1 MIASRRRRRGPA
13 GSAAHRG
20 ARRHPFAA
28 AIALLIAGGV
38 AFAAGGPARD
48 QAMALAVQRFMLFYS
63 GVFALI
69 AMTAAVAAGLV
80 ATDELVMT
88 PGRRVLSQA
97 VHRAVSLAALGFLA
111 AHIGL
116 EILAHRSQAI
126 DAAVPFLARGRTLY
140 IGIGTLASDLLV
152 IIIATGLARRG
163 FADRW
168 PAAWRAVHVS
178 AYLAWP
184 LAILHGLLGG
194 RTAKPYVDWSYGAC
208 AAAVALAL
216 VVRFAAAGRR
226 RTELAPHPVAAG
238 TGFATAQDIAAAL
251 PRQIH
256 PGYGPPVRQ
265 APRPRALARDQE
277 PPDAG
282 RIPPW

>member
-1 MIASRRRRRGPA
+1 MIASRRRRRGRAGPA
-13 GSAAHRG
+13 GRRG
-20 ARRHPFAA
+20 ERRHPVLTAF
-28 AIALLIAGGV
+28 ALLIAGGV
-38 AFAAGGPARD
+38 ALAAGGPARD

-69 AMTAAVAAGLV
+69 AMTAAVAAGLL
-80 ATDELVMT
+80 AADELVMT

-97 VHRAVSLAALGFLA
+97 GHRAISLAALGFLA

-116 EILAHRSQAI
+116 EVLAHRSQAI
-126 DAAVPFLARGRTLY
+126 DVVVPFLAGGRTLF
-140 IGIGTLASDLLV
+140 IGVGTLASDLMV
-152 IIIATGLARRG
+152 VIIATGVARRR

-168 PAAWRAVHVS
+168 PGAWRAVHVT

-184 LAILHGLLGG
+184 LAIVHGLLGG

-216 VVRFAAAGRR
+216 VIRSAGAGRR
-226 RTELAPHPVAAG
+226 RGELAPLPVPAR
-238 TGFATAQDIAAAL
+238 TGYTTAQDIAAVL

-256 PGYGPPVRQ
+256 PGYDAPARPE
-265 APRPRALARDQE
+265 PRPRALARDQE
-277 PPDAG
+277 SRDAG